1 MTPTL
6 RRRLSAALAL
16 VPALALA
23 SACGGGE
30 DSDPLSAGGG
40 DGDTIVVGSQ
50 DYYSN
55 EIVAEIYAQALEDGG
70 YDVTRDFRIGQREVY
85 LPEIEEGKVDLFPEY
100 SGPVLQYWEPDTEAR
115 LSDDVYAALEEAVP
129 DGLRVLDQADAT
141 DQDAYVV
148 TREFSEEYGVTSAA
162 DLADVPVPL
171 TLGANSEAESR
182 PNGPEGLSGTY
193 GVDVGFTPIEDGGGP
208 LTVQALKDDDIQ
220 LAIIYTATPS
230 ITQEDLVVLDD
241 PEGLFLASNVVPL
254 ASDNV
259 DDEAAAIIDE
269 VNAKLTADGLR
280 ELNLRSVEDQAPAAD
295 IAEDWLKDQG
305 LV

>member
-1 MTPTL
+1 MTTTL
-6 RRRLSAALAL
+6 RRRLSAAFAL

-23 SACGGGE
+23 SACGGGD

-55 EIVAEIYAQALEDGG
+55 EIIAEIYAQALEDGG
-70 YDVTRDFRIGQREVY
+70 YDVTRDFRNGQRETY
-85 LPEIEEGKVDLFPEY
+85 LPEIEEGNIDLFPEY
-100 SGPVLQYWEPDTEAR
+100 TGPVLQYWEPDTEAR
-115 LSDDVYAALEEAVP
+115 LADDVYAALEEAVP
-129 DGLRVLDQADAT
+129 DGLRVLDQSDAT

-193 GVDVGFTPIEDGGGP
+193 GVDVDFAPIEDGGGP

-220 LAIIYTATPS
+220 IAIIYTATPS
-230 ITQEDLVVLDD
+230 IAQEDLVVLDD

-280 ELNLRSVEDQAPAAD
+280 ELNVQSVEDQSPASK
-295 IAEDWLKDQG
+295 IAEDWLKEQG